1 MCMKLSSNRY
11 RQSCMLLVI
20 KEMLVSLGR
29 HPRKLPG
36 EGMDPEGPETDPEG
50 YGMLSGYWLHCMN
63 HRSSCMD
70 P

>member
-1 MCMKLSSNRY
+1 
-11 RQSCMLLVI
+11 MLLVI

-63 HRSSCMD
+63 QRSSCMD